1 MTWSIVLGCL
11 SCAKSRSYQCT
22 LIFLSEE
29 WKNEHSNLLPTP
41 PHPGAEQIHGS
52 LKGTLSEVPG
62 VELSGHTLERESNN
76 TEQNLAEAGDDQP
89 WEIFFP
95 PGEIRKASWRR
106 GMCTWLL
113 KE

>member
-1 MTWSIVLGCL
+1 MWQAC
-11 SCAKSRSYQCT
+11 CPAP
-22 LIFLSEE
+22 
-29 WKNEHSNLLPTP
+29 NP
-41 PHPGAEQIHGS
+41 PHPSAPRAEQIHGS
-52 LKGTLSEVPG
+52 LKGALFEVPG

-76 TEQNLAEAGDDQP
+76 TEQHLAEAGDDQP
-89 WEIFFP
+89 REIFFP